1 MKAWLVVSDR
11 EPDKHREDSAV
22 TAYRGGVP
30 VGRSGGGGMGDIDLG
45 EAVTIPPAGAPFLNE
60 AVFCELGLVWDSRR
74 FGGRGHGAIV
84 SE

>member
-30 VGRSGGGGMGDIDLG
+30 VGRSGGGEG
-45 EAVTIPPAGAPFLNE
+45 
-60 AVFCELGLVWDSRR
+60 W
-74 FGGRGHGAIV
+74 AI
-84 SE
+84 